1 MLEKEEKLPEI
12 YSEEVQEIMSRPP
25 KGLIRSGMILL
36 SGVVFLLLLASWF
49 IKYPDIISAQIK
61 LVSSEYPASLVAKST
76 GKVVFLPFN
85 DGATVQ
91 SGDILAMIE
100 NTAVLDDV
108 LFLEKALRDFNSDSD
123 SSLIEIGYL
132 DNIVLGEIQASFN
145 SFQQACSNYE
155 KFLSINL
162 LARKISSLQSQLAT
176 TIQYYKRYEDQCELQ
191 FQDLQIASR
200 EFSRDSTLFSSNVIS
215 AAEYDQSKTAYI
227 QRKQSYLTS
236 KSTLSNIRI
245 QQSQLEQQIIENQL
259 AIEDETKSYL
269 LAIDQTL
276 STLQQSILTW
286 KQQYLLISPIA
297 GKLTYTNIRKINQ
310 NVNAGDV
317 VLTVVPENESEM
329 FGLISIPMQGA
340 GKVKVGQLVNI
351 KFDNY
356 PYMEFGMV
364 KGIVGTISLIPSESN
379 YIVEISLPDGLM
391 TNYHKEL
398 YFVQEMSGTAE
409 IITEDLRLIERFI
422 NPIKSLIKR
431 NSN

>member
-1 MLEKEEKLPEI
+1 MLDKEEKLPEI
-12 YSEEVQEIMSRPP
+12 YSEEVQELMSRPP

-49 IKYPDIISAQIK
+49 IKYPDLISAQIK
-61 LVSSEYPASLVAKST
+61 LVSSNYPASLVAKTS
-76 GKVVFLPFN
+76 GKVVFLPFD
-85 DGATVQ
+85 DGTVVQ
-91 SGDILAMIE
+91 KGDVLAMIE
-100 NTAVLDDV
+100 NTAVFEDMV
-108 LFLEKALRDFNSDSD
+108 FLENQLDEFNAENDSFL
-123 SSLIEIGYL
+123 SNICAL
-132 DNIVLGEIQASFN
+132 DNLVLGEVQSSFN
-145 SFQQACSNYE
+145 SFRQNCSDYE

-162 LARKISSLQSQLAT
+162 LARKISSLQNQLTT
-176 TIQYYKRYEDQCELQ
+176 TIQYFNRYEAQCDLQ
-191 FQDLQIASR
+191 YQDLQIAGQ
-200 EFSRDSTLFSSNVIS
+200 EFSRDSTLFSSQVLS
-215 AAEYDQSKTAYI
+215 PAEFDKSKATYI
-227 QRKQSYLTS
+227 QRKQSYLSS

-259 AIEDETKSYL
+259 LIEDETKGYL
-269 LAIDQTL
+269 LSI
-276 STLQQSILTW
+276 QQSYSSLRQSLLAW
-286 KQQYLLISPIA
+286 KQQYLLISPID
-297 GKLTYTNIRKINQ
+297 GRLTYTNIRKINQ
-310 NVNAGDV
+310 NVSPGDV

-329 FGLISIPMQGA
+329 YGVISIPMQGA
-340 GKVKVGQLVNI
+340 GKVKVGQQVNI

-364 KGIVGTISLIPSESN
+364 KGIVGNISLIPSESN

-398 YFVQEMSGTAE
+398 QFVQEMSGTAD